1 MVSCASSAVMEVMSM
16 LPEVGGCEILQAQ
29 LDLMF
34 RPRVEVK
41 LEVVAVLLMRL
52 SIEADH

>member
-1 MVSCASSAVMEVMSM
+1 MSM

-34 RPRVEVK
+34 RRRVEVK
-41 LEVVAVLLMRL
+41 LEVVAVLLTRL